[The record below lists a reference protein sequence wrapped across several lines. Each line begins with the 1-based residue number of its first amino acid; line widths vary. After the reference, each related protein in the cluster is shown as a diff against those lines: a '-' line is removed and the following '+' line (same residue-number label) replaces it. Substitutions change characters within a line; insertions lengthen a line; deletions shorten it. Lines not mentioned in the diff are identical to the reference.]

1 MPPLLKVGGVCAARW
16 RATEDFRRARIV
28 GERRVPGGRRQL
40 YVHFDGTDKRLD
52 QWVDAGEVRPAA
64 KHNGAEGV
72 PSRQRATSAADVV
85 DGDALEQQHQ
95 QRTRIRNVQSI
106 QFGQYDVQ
114 TWYYSPFPEEYGT
127 ASHLYI
133 CEYCLKYMKLASSL
147 LSHTC
152 RLRHPPGTE
161 IYRDGTAGL
170 AVYEVDGWHQKL
182 YCQNLCL
189 LSKLFLDH
197 KTVFFDVSPFLF
209 YVLVE
214 VDADGTH
221 LAGYFSKEKRTLQEH
236 NLACIMIL
244 PQHQRKG
251 YGKFLVALSYE
262 LSKREGLVGG
272 PEGPISDL
280 GKLTYNSYWTWNIL
294 KELEANPSLS
304 IDEISK
310 RTAFRREDIISTL
323 TVLDMVRFD
332 KSHGDH
338 VLNRQ
343 KVTPKR
349 IASQLA
355 PISPSWGNNLFNAK
369 LLTWRSRK
377 RPRKA

>member
-1 MPPLLKVGGVCAARW
+1 MAVAPRSTCPNRLAR
-16 RATEDFRRARIV
+16 
-28 GERRVPGGRRQL
+28 Q
-40 YVHFDGTDKRLD
+40 
-52 QWVDAGEVRPAA
+52 
-64 KHNGAEGV
+64 
-72 PSRQRATSAADVV
+72 
-85 DGDALEQQHQ
+85 
-95 QRTRIRNVQSI
+95 
-106 QFGQYDVQ
+106 
-114 TWYYSPFPEEYGT
+114 
-127 ASHLYI
+127 
-133 CEYCLKYMKLASSL
+133 
-147 LSHTC
+147 C

-280 GKLTYNSYWTWNIL
+280 GKLTYNSYWYGSLPTASMAL
-294 KELEANPSLS
+294 SPEQDVEYLE
-304 IDEISK
+304 
-310 RTAFRREDIISTL
+310 RTGSQPV
-323 TVLDMVRFD
+323 TVD
-332 KSHGDH
+332 
-338 VLNRQ
+338 
-343 KVTPKR
+343 
-349 IASQLA
+349 
-355 PISPSWGNNLFNAK
+355 
-369 LLTWRSRK
+369 
-377 RPRKA
+377 